1 VVLKKLKKQKRQTWE
16 RKKLQL
22 VKKHSSY
29 YFAVSVKS
37 SGDISAEPARGQK
50 VEEDVKDLDLRNDK
64 NRRSLISS
72 AVAEERQEISSK
84 STIDEIADAITGGND
99 IGLLSA
105 SRPIPED
112 MQEYW
117 LKNDTSSLDIVIKK
131 HA

>member
-1 VVLKKLKKQKRQTWE
+1 M
-16 RKKLQL
+16 QL

-64 NRRSLISS
+64 NRRSLTSS